1 MEKLEI
7 HKTMFNNQGVDFG
20 KYVYRCFIGIEL
32 GKTIFCSVQE
42 LDDLY
47 TGMVGG
53 YIEDF

>member
-20 KYVYRCFIGIEL
+20 KYVYRCFIDIEL